1 MKVFISQPMR
11 GLSDDQIKA
20 HREEVIEKINVMF
33 RGNAEIIDS
42 FFEGESEPDNPLE
55 LLGKS
60 ISMLN
65 NVDAIYMCEG
75 WQKARGCTIE
85 HECAKKYGKSI
96 IYEVSEYENATQNK
110 YVELEETVIPMLSVD
125 YKARFIAE
133 YWQTKIRYTNLHNMI
148 VAYTAGT
155 LEFKPNCP
163 MELLNEQAAN
173 MGRYLFSLE
182 VRAQVEGI
190 NLGI

>member
-1 MKVFISQPMR
+1 MTKVFLSQPMR
-11 GLSDDQIKA
+11 GLSDEEIKSR
-20 HREEVIEKINVMF
+20 REEAIAKINRMF
-33 RGNAEIIDS
+33 DNDVEIVDS
-42 FFEGESEPDNPLE
+42 FFEGESTPDNPLE

-65 NVDAIYMCEG
+65 DVDAIFMCDG
-75 WQKARGCTIE
+75 WQNARGCTIE
-85 HECAKKYGKSI
+85 HECAKKYGKDV
-96 IYEVSEYENATQNK
+96 IYDTPYFSSGVYK
-110 YVELEETVIPMLSVD
+110 ELPDTIVPMLSAD
-125 YKARFIAE
+125 YKARFVAE

-155 LEFKPNCP
+155 LEFKPTCP

-190 NLGI
+190 DLGI